1 MDLIESE
8 RLELVKSTNLQYH
21 LNKLLENDISIEE
34 FSDDAFVHRLFFSL
48 FKTVPN
54 TYLAVP
60 PETKVKDYRDKLNE
74 LELDKTYNKIKENC
88 VCFEYVHKFTR
99 FLISYNWIYSDA
111 VVRTI
116 DNAIPKNILENLIFE
131 VPERNIDNFMF
142 VSVDSKGN
150 FIKKKL
156 PVKELTIDFA
166 SNYNDDFPKDR
177 IQEIIAAEESGL
189 VLLYGAAGTGKTS
202 SIRHFIRE
210 NPDINFYWL
219 DSSMFRMI
227 NSTSFM
233 EFLLDCQNS
242 VFILEDC
249 ESVLKSRDSNYN
261 DLITPILNIS
271 DGILGDS
278 LHLKFICTFNTNLVN
293 IDKALLRKGRLSL
306 KYEYELLKKD
316 KVQLI
321 FDKLGVNKTA
331 TKDMALC
338 DIYNVEVDNGT
349 KETKKIGF

>member
-1 MDLIESE
+1 MDIESK
-8 RLELVKSTNLQYH
+8 RLELIKSTNLRYH
-21 LNKLLENDISIEE
+21 LNKLIEDDISLEE
-34 FSDDAFVHRLFFSL
+34 FSDDAFIHRLFVSL

-54 TYLAVP
+54 TFLTITGDIATS
-60 PETKVKDYRDKLNE
+60 EIREKLNDLE
-74 LELDKTYNKIKENC
+74 LEKTYNNIKKNC
-88 VCFEYVHKFTR
+88 VCFEYIHKFTR
-99 FLISYNWIYSDA
+99 ILISDYWIYSDA

-116 DNAIPKNILENLIFE
+116 DNEIPKEILDNLVFE
-131 VPERNIDNFMF
+131 ESNNEIDNFIF
-142 VSVDSKGN
+142 VSINDKGS

-156 PVKELTIDFA
+156 PVKNVDIDFDI
-166 SNYNDDFPKDR
+166 NYNSDFPKDK
-177 IQEIIAAEESGL
+177 IQKVLESDESGL
-189 VLLYGAAGTGKTS
+189 LLLYGNAGTGKTS
-202 SIRHFIRE
+202 SIRYFIKE

-249 ESVLKSRDSNYN
+249 ESVLKSRDSDYN

-278 LHLKFICTFNTNLVN
+278 LHLKFICTFNTNLLN

-306 KYEYELLKKD
+306 KYEYKLLTKD
-316 KVQLI
+316 RVQAM
-321 FDKLGVNKTA
+321 FDKLGIKQNV
-331 TKDMALC
+331 TKEMPLC
-338 DIYNVEVDNGT
+338 DIYNIDEDNGT
-349 KETKKIGF
+349 KEEKKIGF

>member
-1 MDLIESE
+1 MDIESK
-8 RLELVKSTNLQYH
+8 RLELIKSTNLRYH
-21 LNKLLENDISIEE
+21 LNKLIEDDISLEE
-34 FSDDAFVHRLFFSL
+34 FSDDAFIHRLFVSL

-54 TYLAVP
+54 TFLTV
-60 PETKVKDYRDKLNE
+60 EGDISSLEIREKLDKIDV
-74 LELDKTYNKIKENC
+74 DKTYNNIKKNC
-88 VCFEYVHKFTR
+88 ICFEYIHKFTR
-99 FLISYNWIYSDA
+99 MLISDYWIYSDA

-116 DNAIPKNILENLIFE
+116 DNEIPKEILDNIIYDDNTNE
-131 VPERNIDNFMF
+131 IDNFIF
-142 VSVDSKGN
+142 VSINDKGS

-156 PVKELTIDFA
+156 PVKDVEIDFNI
-166 SNYNDDFPKDR
+166 NYNADFPKDK
-177 IQEIIAAEESGL
+177 IQKVLESDESGL
-189 VLLYGAAGTGKTS
+189 LLLYGNAGTGKTS
-202 SIRHFIRE
+202 SIRYFIKE

-249 ESVLKSRDSNYN
+249 ESVLKSREDSCN

-278 LHLKFICTFNTNLVN
+278 LHLKFICTFNTSLLN

-306 KYEYELLKKD
+306 QYEYNLLSID
-316 KVQLI
+316 RVQAM
-321 FDKLGVNKTA
+321 FDKLNINQIADKE
-331 TKDMALC
+331 MALC
-338 DIYNVEVDNGT
+338 DIYNIDEDNGT
-349 KETKKIGF
+349 KEKKKIGF